1 MTRRSP
7 SSRLRALAAGLTGLA
22 IGLAATGC
30 GGGAEAEDGVTVLR
44 VGTTKTFGWVPTF
57 PAHGD
62 DKSGKVRIEVV
73 DLIGGSNAMIAALK
87 ADRIDVAELGEV
99 GPVVAQAGD
108 VPFKIITATTPWP
121 KGQGIIVDE
130 KSPIKS
136 LSDLKGKKIS
146 YVRGTNSHWTLNRAL
161 DSAGL
166 TMEDVE
172 LVQLPD
178 GTNAQQVLRSGN
190 LDAATVID
198 PTLTTF
204 LSSGSRLLTDG
215 TTINADNPLFYI
227 ASDKA
232 LGAKKEAVGEFVA
245 QLARHIAWAKAE
257 PEERS
262 AAVAKLNGIPAEIAL
277 KAERNRPAG
286 LHPIEDATIRGNQ
299 RIADLF
305 FQQGVIKKKIT
316 VDSVFTTEF
325 NSRAR
330 P

>member
-1 MTRRSP
+1 MTRRHP
-7 SSRLRALAAGLTGLA
+7 VSRLRALAAGLTGLA
-22 IGLAATGC
+22 IALASAGC
-30 GGGAEAEDGVTVLR
+30 GGAEAGDGGDVLR
-44 VGTTKTFGWVPTF
+44 VGTTRTFGWVPTF

-62 DKSGKVRIEVV
+62 DKNGKLRIEVV

-87 ADRIDVAELGEV
+87 ADKIDVAELGEV

-108 VPFKIITATTPWP
+108 VRFKIIASTKPWP

-130 KSPIKS
+130 KSPIRS
-136 LSDLKGKKIS
+136 LADLKGKRVS
-146 YVRGTNSHWTLNRAL
+146 YVRGTNSHWTLDRAL
-161 DSAGL
+161 DSVGL
-166 TMEDVE
+166 TMKDVQ

-215 TTINADNPLFYI
+215 TTIKADNPLFYI
-227 ASDKA
+227 AGDKA
-232 LGAKKEAVGEFVA
+232 LSEKKEQVGEFVA
-245 QLARHIAWAKAE
+245 QLAKHVAWAKAE
-257 PEERS
+257 PDERS
-262 AAVAKLNGIPAEIAL
+262 AAVADLNGIPKEIAL
-277 KAERNRPAG
+277 KAERNRPDG
-286 LHPIEDATIRGNQ
+286 LHPIEDATVRSNQ
-299 RIADLF
+299 GIADLF
-305 FQQGVIKKKIT
+305 FQQGVIKKKIK

-325 NSRAR
+325 NARAR